1 MAAPQGPV
9 KIVTTAGEVE
19 LQVERTAVLVI
30 DMQNDF
36 GDARGMFGRAGVD
49 LSGITAAVEPTA
61 KVLDA
66 ARRTGL
72 RIVYLKM
79 GFLPDLS
86 DLGGPESPNRIVHDR
101 LGVGTEM
108 IAPDGRTSR
117 ILVRDTWNTDILPAL
132 SPMPDDEVIY
142 KSRYSGFYRTGL
154 EASLRA
160 HDIRTLVLTGCTTSV
175 CVESTMRDA
184 MFRDLTCV
192 LLSDCTAEPIGARNH
207 DSSLDVL
214 GTMFGHVSDSAAFVA
229 ATTARPSELVPS

>member
-1 MAAPQGPV
+1 LTIA
-9 KIVTTAGEVE
+9 TSAGDVE
-19 LQVERTAVLVI
+19 LQVDRTAVLVV

-61 KVLDA
+61 KVLEA
-66 ARRTGL
+66 ARRIGL

-79 GFLPDLS
+79 GFLADLS
-86 DLGGPESPNRIVHDR
+86 DLGGPGSPNRIVHDR
-101 LGVGTEM
+101 LGVGDEM
-108 IAPDGRTSR
+108 IAPDGTTSR
-117 ILVRDTWNTDILPAL
+117 ILVRDTWNTDILPPL

-154 EASLRA
+154 EASLRE
-160 HDIRTLVLTGCTTSV
+160 HDISTLVVTGCTTSV
-175 CVESTMRDA
+175 CVESTIRDA

-192 LLSDCTAEPIGARNH
+192 LLSDCTAEPIGARNR

-214 GTMFGHVSDSAAFVA
+214 GTMFGQVSDSAAFVA
-229 ATTARPSELVPS
+229 ATMARPSELVPS